1 MDNEQTANL
10 TDAFYRAIKA
20 TTKYSNICDGT
31 IIAVDE
37 TAYTAD
43 IQLDI
48 DGQPVYYA
56 VPLSVLIGSVGG
68 FVTIPVIGSD
78 CLITFRDGNKGR
90 PQLLFCNQIDKLLV
104 NCNLVQFNGGENG
117 GMVEVLK
124 LVDRLNKVENLLNSF
139 FTLYNSHTHVVSSVG
154 APTALPVPLE
164 TQTLTPT
171 QRGDIENTKI
181 TQ

>member
-31 IIAVDE
+31 IISVDE

-43 IQLDI
+43 VQLEI
-48 DGQPVYYA
+48 DGEPVYYS

-68 FVTIPVIGSD
+68 FVPVPVIGSD

-90 PQLLFCNQIDKLLV
+90 PQLLFCNEIDKLLV
-104 NCNLVQFNGGENG
+104 NCNLVQFNGGANG
-117 GMVEVLK
+117 GMVEVVK
-124 LVDRLNKVENLLNSF
+124 LVDRLNKVEAAINNLQTWAATVSPPYTAQPL
-139 FTLYNSHTHVVSSVG
+139 TH
-154 APTALPVPLE
+154 
-164 TQTLTPT
+164 T